1 MYSYLYSFIQ
11 KLILKKSLNSDAANL
26 LRFTK
31 FQNIIDIGCGESD
44 VHNYFKLDK
53 TKKYF
58 GYELNNYFI
67 KKLRKKY
74 NKKNFFF
81 ANKKI
86 DQINFKKFDPKKTII
101 LLIGI
106 FHHIDDRTIKLFLT
120 KTKNF
125 KIISI
130 DAVILPRQNFI
141 TRLLFFLD
149 KGKFIRRLPDYKK
162 IITGFE
168 YKVLRNRY
176 LRFPYDHLMCF
187 KNIKKKDVDK
197 ALRII
202 NY

>member
-81 ANKKI
+81 AKKKI

-197 ALRII
+197 ALRVI

>member
-141 TRLLFFLD
+141 TRLLFFLY

-197 ALRII
+197 ALRVI

>member
-81 ANKKI
+81 AKKKI

-120 KTKNF
+120 KTKKF

>member
-197 ALRII
+197 ALRVI

>member
-81 ANKKI
+81 AKKKI

-120 KTKNF
+120 KTKKF

-197 ALRII
+197 ALRVI

>member
-1 MYSYLYSFIQ
+1 MIQ
-11 KLILKKSLNSDAANL
+11 
-26 LRFTK
+26 
-31 FQNIIDIGCGESD
+31 
-44 VHNYFKLDK
+44 
-53 TKKYF
+53 
-58 GYELNNYFI
+58 
-67 KKLRKKY
+67 
-74 NKKNFFF
+74 
-81 ANKKI
+81 
-86 DQINFKKFDPKKTII
+86 KKTII

>member
-120 KTKNF
+120 KTKKF